1 VKHGIYYGCLDIQV
15 YELFSTLFECWQI
28 VKLAKKLPTREIVST
43 ISDGE
48 DDDLT

>member
-1 VKHGIYYGCLDIQV
+1 MGYMCLDIQV
-15 YELFSTLFECWQI
+15 NELFSTFFECCWQI